1 MGRMT
6 CCRRL
11 TFGSGVPDVD
21 EIARQ
26 IVAHVPTYPI
36 SHVCQLEDTDAIPR
50 ADLLE
55 PYRRAAE
62 DRARFLETG
71 QITEAVGGRVP
82 AGWT

>member
-6 CCRRL
+6 RRRRL

-36 SHVCQLEDTDAIPR
+36 SHVCQLEDADARPR
-50 ADLLE
+50 AELRA
-55 PYRRAAE
+55 PYERAALERAAFLATGLVTTIAE
-62 DRARFLETG
+62 DDA
-71 QITEAVGGRVP
+71 
-82 AGWT
+82 